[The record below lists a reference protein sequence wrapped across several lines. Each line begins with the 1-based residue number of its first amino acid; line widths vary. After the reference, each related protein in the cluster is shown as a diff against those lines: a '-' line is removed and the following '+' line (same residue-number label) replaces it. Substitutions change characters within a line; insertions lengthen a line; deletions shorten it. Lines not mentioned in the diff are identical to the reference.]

1 MIQLAALRRS
11 LDEQLGMTEG
21 RSLLAVLA
29 ALREGAQEALG
40 DDLVGVYLTGSFAL
54 GWGDL
59 ASDVDVLV
67 VSARELSAEQEAK
80 ARSLHEAL
88 PARPEAW
95 ARRLEGSWVTSEA
108 LRGPVGAHPA
118 WLYVDRG
125 SRTMDRSRH
134 DDTWN
139 ARWVLRDSGATV
151 LGPRADSLLP
161 AIAAADI
168 RREAVEQAEAKVAWI
183 LDDPDVLDDGWA
195 QPYAVL
201 TLCRLLWTAATGTVT
216 SKVEAAEWARSLIV
230 PPRFRPLLSASI
242 GYRLHPFDPISGAAD
257 PLLVPIAE
265 DFALWA
271 RDEVRRRAG

>member
-11 LDEQLGMTEG
+11 LDEQLGETEG
-21 RSLLAVLA
+21 RSLLGVLV
-29 ALREGAQEALG
+29 ALREGAQAALG
-40 DDLVGVYLTGSFAL
+40 ADLVGVYLTGSFAL

-67 VSARELSAEQEAK
+67 VSAQALSPEQEQA
-80 ARSLHEAL
+80 ARTLHAAL
-88 PARPEAW
+88 PLRHEGW
-95 ARRLEGSWVTSEA
+95 ARRLEGSWTTSAA
-108 LRGPVGAHPA
+108 LRDRVGAHP

-125 SRTMDRSRH
+125 SRTMERSRH

-139 ARWVLRDSGATV
+139 ARWVLRDSGVAV
-151 LGPRADSLLP
+151 VGARADTLVP
-161 AIAAADI
+161 AVAASDL
-168 RREAVEQAEAKVAWI
+168 RREAVEQAEAKSAWI

-216 SKVEAAEWARSLIV
+216 GKVEAAEWARSLIV
-230 PPRFRPLLSASI
+230 PARFRPLLSASI

-257 PLLVPIAE
+257 PVLVPIAE

-271 RDEVRRRAG
+271 RGEVRRRAG